1 MFHQP
6 ESTFDWPD
14 GRWALYTTDAGIAQ
28 RLVPGNEKES
38 DNTYHTVDAWVY
50 SPRSNV
56 HISNSGIWF
65 TKDYRECNYIITS
78 ANAIQFPVIGCG
90 TAAIPVQRAPENI
103 QMGDEDGGDE
113 EDELDI
119 EPQSYLV
126 LHNVAY
132 CPSIPYSICGKPD
145 GFNYI
150 VSMDE
155 TAGPDR
161 RIGTIT
167 DAYAAPVAYL
177 TEERHPE
184 CDHVQVQIHTSQ
196 PPLGPFTTLRW
207 TMRFPPVFH
216 WDVKLPAPP
225 SKRLPLLTS
234 LPLPTPHV
242 FPGWLYSEYS
252 NVHVCR
258 DRAWFGDTYVPL
270 ISEVACDNGV
280 LDVASIG
287 IVKLQVH
294 ELWVLTMVLHCPKA
308 HCNTFKFPLSKESSN
323 RRLVLRSGRESGNCV
338 VADLSDYGRVVAD
351 LTSRKPGGFRFAN
364 VQNHP
369 EGTHKG
375 PYTFWKA
382 EIDVPSYRWLEHDV
396 KRAELIFPQ
405 FCT

>member
-1 MFHQP
+1 MFYQP

-14 GRWALYTTDAGIAQ
+14 GRWALFTTDAGIAQ
-28 RLVPGNEKES
+28 RLVPGNDKRS
-38 DNTYHTVDAWVY
+38 DNTYHTVDAWIY
-50 SPRSNV
+50 SPGSNV

-65 TKDYRECNYIITS
+65 IDYHECNYAITS
-78 ANAIQFPVIGCG
+78 LDGIQYPVIGCG
-90 TAAIPVQRAPENI
+90 TAAIPVEHTPDNTQPVGEY
-103 QMGDEDGGDE
+103 
-113 EDELDI
+113 ELDI

-126 LHNVAY
+126 LHHVAY
-132 CPSIPYSICGKPD
+132 CPSIPYSICGQTD
-145 GFNYI
+145 SFNYI
-150 VSMDE
+150 VSMNE

-161 RIGTIT
+161 RIGSIT
-167 DAYAAPVAYL
+167 DVCAAPVAYL
-177 TEERHPE
+177 TEERHPK

-196 PPLGPFTTLRW
+196 PPLGPFTVLRW
-207 TMRFPPVFH
+207 TTFPPIFYCGVKFP
-216 WDVKLPAPP
+216 DPPTKKLPLF
-225 SKRLPLLTS
+225 SS
-234 LPLPTPHV
+234 LQLPTPHV

-252 NVHVCR
+252 NVHICR

-270 ISEVACDNGV
+270 ISEVACDDDVLGV
-280 LDVASIG
+280 VSIG

-308 HCNTFKFPLSKESSN
+308 YCNTFKFPLSKESSH
-323 RRLVLRSGRESGNCV
+323 RRLVVRSGRKSDTSV

-364 VQNHP
+364 VQSHP

-375 PYTFWKA
+375 PYTFSKT

-396 KRAELIFPQ
+396 KRAELVFPQ